1 MNKTKRKILDAA
13 LKLFNEQG
21 IANVSQHTIAKHL
34 GISPGN
40 LTYHYPKKAAIEE
53 ALYFELVGL
62 MDDAFDLFSS
72 QKTAVQSL
80 IKSSET
86 LFEHMYH
93 YRFFFFDIVHI
104 FRTNNIIKE
113 HYTQLQA
120 NRKVQFKEIIQQ
132 LSTKGILRQEELP
145 NEYEKLYE
153 RIQLTFDFYLAYS
166 GITRNKINKELINEQ
181 STSFIYTLYPYLTD
195 KGKLTAIF

>member
-1 MNKTKRKILDAA
+1 MNKTKGRILDAS
-13 LKLFNEQG
+13 LHLFNEQG

-34 GISPGN
+34 EISPGN

-53 ALYFELVGL
+53 ALYFELVEL
-62 MDDAFDLFSS
+62 MDKAFDNFSA
-72 QKTAVQSL
+72 QKVNVKSML
-80 IKSSET
+80 KSSDA

-104 FRTNNIIKE
+104 FRTNTTIKE
-113 HYTQLQA
+113 HYTKLQN
-120 NRKVQFKEIIQQ
+120 NRKLQFRGIIQE
-132 LSTKGILRQEELP
+132 LSSRGIIRKEALP

-166 GITRNKINKELINEQ
+166 GITRTKISKEIIEEQ
-181 STSFIYTLYPYLTD
+181 KTSFIYTLYPYLTS
-195 KGKLTAIF
+195 KGKLSAIF